1 MNALKSIFG
10 EAIRAREVVIMLIA
24 AILLVIACLG
34 GAMPQHKQ
42 AVPTIPEGYIA
53 RIVINGDWAEKET
66 ILLIP
71 TDAIFRVETTKDTT
85 IYSEKI
91 CTKCQAVTKTSSG
104 CRKDQK
110 GK

>member
-10 EAIRAREVVIMLIA
+10 EAIRAREVVIMVIA

-34 GAMPQHKQ
+34 GAISQYKQ

-71 TDAIFRVETTKDTT
+71 TDAIFRVE
-85 IYSEKI
+85 ISYSEKI
-91 CTKCQAVTKTSSG
+91 CTKCQVVTKTSSG